1 MDCYLIHMP
10 CNLAF
15 FGINKANNIIN
26 AYSYEHWYL
35 AGHSLGGAMAAS
47 YTADNS
53 DKLDGLIFLAAYST
67 KDLSDSDL
75 KILSIYGSED
85 KVVNTEKIE
94 QGRKLMPSD
103 YEEFRIDGETMQDS
117 EITTTRAVT
126 EQQLF
131 PVMSRGR

>member
-1 MDCYLIHMP
+1 
-10 CNLAF
+10 
-15 FGINKANNIIN
+15 
-26 AYSYEHWYL
+26 
-35 AGHSLGGAMAAS
+35 MAAS